1 MNCGTRWTDAGFYP
15 VLTGGLIKAWLLV
28 RRFHPRRPSLRAARC
43 IEDALA
49 VLIGAPDAYQQACI
63 VLRSRARRAPG
74 PRVGITRR
82 RIVERRGG
90 TCSQLRQAQRRPP
103 QRWPEGQ
110 SIAAQQL
117 DLFGSVQSSSAHAGL
132 GAPGFA
138 HASIPANPLSPH
150 RPSRCGCSLWRLE
163 ASFAGPTTY
172 TANLAIDGPVAR
184 RGPLAGNRRGILSCG
199 C

>member
-1 MNCGTRWTDAGFYP
+1 MKRLMGGAVVLAVCGLAVAQWVWPVSAQRAEP
-15 VLTGGLIKAWLLV
+15 EVLT
-28 RRFHPRRPSLRAARC
+28 PPAAF
-43 IEDALA
+43 DASKLPA
-49 VLIGAPDAYQQACI
+49 
-63 VLRSRARRAPG
+63 
-74 PRVGITRR
+74 TH
-82 RIVERRGG
+82 
-90 TCSQLRQAQRRPP
+90 
-103 QRWPEGQ
+103 
-110 SIAAQQL
+110 
-117 DLFGSVQSSSAHAGL
+117 FGSEQPSAAHAAL